1 MPINKLRFTISVAF
15 TALVIRKTLLYGLEP
30 VYTLSKEVLWSN
42 MMQMVKVINQKFMIE
57 FWRLNNFQYSS
68 VLKKKKIFE
77 TFVAS
82 QAKWHRSCYLKFNE
96 NKLQR
101 ARKREYEQSI
111 TNENAGHTCKQS
123 RLQRQSLGNRNCIL
137 CAKDYA
143 WIMDGAAIVHRL
155 IASNQHIT
163 LWWLC

>member
-1 MPINKLRFTISVAF
+1 
-15 TALVIRKTLLYGLEP
+15 
-30 VYTLSKEVLWSN
+30 
-42 MMQMVKVINQKFMIE
+42 
-57 FWRLNNFQYSS
+57 
-68 VLKKKKIFE
+68 
-77 TFVAS
+77 VAS

-137 CAKDYA
+137 CVKDYA
-143 WIMDGAAIVHRL
+143 WIMDGAAIVHLL

-163 LWWLC
+163 L